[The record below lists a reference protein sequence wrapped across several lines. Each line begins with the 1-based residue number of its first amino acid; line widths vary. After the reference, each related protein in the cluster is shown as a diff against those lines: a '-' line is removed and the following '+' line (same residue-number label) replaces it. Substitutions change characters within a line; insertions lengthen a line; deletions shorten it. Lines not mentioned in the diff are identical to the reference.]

1 MNIREEIAQLKK
13 EKDAIILAHYYV
25 NPEVQ
30 EIADYVG
37 DSFYLSKIAAK
48 EPQKTIVYCGVHFM
62 GESGCL
68 LCPDKTVLMPSPE
81 ADCPMAH
88 MVTKA
93 EVEAAKA
100 KYDDLA
106 VVCYINSTA
115 EIKSWSDVS
124 VTSANAVKIVKNLPQ
139 KNILFIPD
147 KNLGRFVAQQV
158 PEKNFIFVNGC
169 CPVHDVIPVSEIRTL
184 KEEHPDAAILVHPEC
199 NEEVCAMADYIGS
212 TSGIIE
218 AATNRKETEFIIGTE
233 IGVEYELIKRNP
245 DKTFY
250 FPKTQPICKDM
261 KFITLEKILHVLKT
275 GENRASVDEEQ
286 AKAAANTLSRMLEL
300 AK

>member
-1 MNIREEIAQLKK
+1 MNIREEIETLKQ

-37 DSFYLSKIAAK
+37 DSFYLSKIAAGQ
-48 EPQKTIVYCGVHFM
+48 PNKTIVYCGVHFM

-68 LCPDKTVLMPSPE
+68 LCPDKNVLMPSPE

-93 EVEAAKA
+93 QVEEAKA

-124 VTSANAVKIVKNLPQ
+124 VTSANAVKIVKNLSN

-147 KNLGRFVAQQV
+147 KNLGRFVAEQV
-158 PEKNFIFVNGC
+158 PEKNFIFVDGC
-169 CPVHDVIPVSEIRTL
+169 CPVHDVIPTEEIRAL
-184 KEEHPDAAILVHPEC
+184 KAEHPAAAVLVHPEC
-199 NEEVCAMADYIGS
+199 NKEVCAMADYIGS

-218 AATNRKETEFIIGTE
+218 AASSRPETEFIIGTE
-233 IGVEYELIKRNP
+233 VGVLYELQKRNP

-250 FPKTQPICKDM
+250 FPKSEPICRDM
-261 KFITLEKILHVLKT
+261 KFITLEKILHVLKS
-275 GENRASVDEEQ
+275 GENRVSVDEAQ
-286 AKAAANTLSRMLEL
+286 ADAARNTLSRMLEL